1 MIKYSC
7 NNGDIELE
15 LDGDI
20 PELCSD
26 IDMLILEVYAKL
38 HETDK
43 DEAEAFKHCIKRSVE
58 DEICFKLKFTPS
70 SIADAFIGALLF
82 PAIFAQ
88 KEPMSYDEFSKK
100 FSTFMD
106 NDKDDEN

>member
-26 IDMLILEVYAKL
+26 IDMLILEIYAKL

-43 DEAEAFKHCIKRSVE
+43 DEADAFKHCIKRSVE
-58 DEICFKLKFTPS
+58 EEICFKLKFTPS
-70 SIADAFIGALLF
+70 SIADALIGALLF
-82 PAIFAQ
+82 PSIFAQ
-88 KEPMSYDEFSKK
+88 KEPMSYEEFSKK
-100 FSTFMD
+100 FSMFMD
-106 NDKDDEN
+106 NDKDDED